1 MPLSHPPLRVL
12 VTNDDGIS
20 SPGLAALARAAV
32 AAGFDVVVAAPVH
45 DESGTS
51 AAIAPAAAAEGIA
64 VETVEV
70 DGAVGVPGH
79 AVDGPPALAVLTARL
94 GGLGAPPELVASG
107 VNHGPN
113 TGFAVLHSGTVGAA
127 LTAANFGARG
137 LAVSIDAAKPN
148 HLETAEAV
156 ATAALSWL
164 AAAPDRTVLNVNVPD
179 RPRRE
184 VAGVRVAGL
193 ASFGQVQAS
202 VDDVGDGRLAI
213 SMSSDGSPPEPGTDT
228 ALLAAGFVTVTW
240 LVGVSAVGDGGTTG
254 LRVVADIEEVL
265 SGIA

>member
-1 MPLSHPPLRVL
+1 MRVL
-12 VTNDDGIS
+12 VTNDDGIA

-32 AAGFDVVVAAPVH
+32 AAAFDVVVAAPRH
-45 DESGTS
+45 DESGMS
-51 AAIAPAAAAEGIA
+51 AAIAPAAAVEGIA
-64 VETVEV
+64 VENVEV
-70 DGAVGVPGH
+70 DGAVGVPGY

-94 GGLGAPPELVASG
+94 GGMGKPPALVASG

-137 LAVSIDAAKPN
+137 LAVSIDAARPR

-164 AAAPDRTVLNVNVPD
+164 DGAPERTVLNVNVPD
-179 RPRRE
+179 RPLRE

-193 ASFGQVQAS
+193 ASFGQVQAT
-202 VDDVGDGRLAI
+202 VNDVGDGRMAI
-213 SMSSDGSPPEPGTDT
+213 SMSPDGTPPEPGTDS
-228 ALLAAGFVTVTW
+228 ALLAAGFVTVTS
-240 LVGVSAVGDGGTTG
+240 LVGVSAVDEEGPS
-254 LRVVADIEEVL
+254 RAIEEVL